1 MGTRSLTIFNSNYS
15 DEEIVVMYRQYDG
28 YPTGHGK
35 ELLEFLKG
43 MTIVNGISAKK
54 NPDKFAN
61 GMDCLAAQV
70 VKHFKKD
77 AGGFYLHRAGT
88 RDVGEEFIYTIY
100 QDKDTKG
107 VMIKVQDTY
116 DGEDNVIF
124 DGNIEKYEL
133 WINDEQKSLSSYPN
147 QIGTESSVSN
157 SLKNILG
164 NNSNRSSVNQKEDG
178 FTD

>member
-1 MGTRSLTIFNSNYS
+1 MGTRSLTTFNSSYS
-15 DEEIVVMYRQYDG
+15 NEEIVVMYRQYDG

-43 MTIVNGISAKK
+43 MTIVNGISAKE

-61 GMDCLAAQV
+61 GMDCLAAQI
-70 VKHFKKD
+70 VKHFKED
-77 AGGFYLHRAGT
+77 AGGFYLHKSGT
-88 RDVGEEFIYTIY
+88 RDCGEEFIYTIY

-107 VMIKVQDTY
+107 VMIKVKDVYEKKT
-116 DGEDNVIF
+116 VF

-133 WINDEQKSLSSYPN
+133 WINGEQRALNDYP
-147 QIGTESSVSN
+147 TEASVSD
-157 SLKNILG
+157 SFKNML
-164 NNSNRSSVNQKEDG
+164 SNTGSRSNVSQKEDG